1 MHFLRR
7 NLFLICLTAAFAG
20 SIIGQDSLPELV
32 RLVKPSAVA
41 IETFDS
47 KGNSVARGSGF
58 FIASDRVITNRHVIE
73 NSSRVI
79 IHLMDGK
86 KYPVRGV
93 LAVDGEGDLALLQ
106 VDVPKQLAVP
116 LQVVRTVPQEGESIV
131 VIGNPFGLEGSVTNG
146 IVSAVREISGYG
158 KIIQITAPISP
169 GSSGSPVVNMYGQ
182 VIGIATLQAAEGQ
195 SLNFAVPAERIL
207 QLKVGGVRS
216 FSSLTSD
223 TEKNKRSTAERFYSQ
238 GVAQLSLD
246 DFARALPFFE
256 KAAAL
261 DANYAEA
268 WYQAGFCYGILGRHE
283 EALRASERAAE
294 LRPNW
299 PEAWANIGASNYALA
314 NYGPAADAYRNAIKL
329 FDKNPETQYALGLT
343 LNKLSRFDEEA
354 LAYRRAIAIKPDHS
368 RALERL
374 GLVYMKLKRWNE
386 AVEVFEQLKTYR
398 PDSKAYN
405 YLGQS
410 LFETGK
416 TEASIEAFNYAVNYN
431 PDFDEARYNL
441 GRAYLKAGN
450 RQMAQVQLEMLK
462 NAQSDWADRLLVLI
476 DP

>member
-1 MHFLRR
+1 MKTLYRSAFLMVL
-7 NLFLICLTAAFAG
+7 LFATSQA
-20 SIIGQDSLPELV
+20 QDYLPELV
-32 RLVKPSAVA
+32 KRVKPSSVS
-41 IETFDS
+41 IETFNTRGETVS
-47 KGNSVARGSGF
+47 RGSGF
-58 FIASDRVITNRHVIE
+58 FIANDRIITNRHVIE
-73 NSSRVI
+73 RSNRVVVT
-79 IHLMDGK
+79 LVDGK
-86 KYPVRGV
+86 KFVAKGV

-106 VDVPKQLAVP
+106 VDVPAGLSRP
-116 LQVVRTVPQEGESIV
+116 LPIVGRVPQEGESIV

-207 QLKVGGVRS
+207 QLKVGDVRS
-216 FSSLTSD
+216 FSSLSSD
-223 TEKNKRSTAERFYSQ
+223 TEKNKRSSAERFYSQ

-256 KAAAL
+256 KAAEL
-261 DANYAEA
+261 DPNYAEA

-283 EALRASERAAE
+283 EALRASQRAAD

-299 PEAWANIGASNYALA
+299 SETWANIGASNFSLGRF
-314 NYGPAADAYRNAIKL
+314 GPAMTAYRTAVKL
-329 FDKNPETQYALGLT
+329 DDKNPDTQFALGLT
-343 LNKLSRFDEEA
+343 LSKLNRFDEEA
-354 LAYRRAIAIKPDHS
+354 LSYKRAIALKPDHS

-374 GLVYMKLKRWNE
+374 GLVYMKLDRWND
-386 AVEVFEQLKTYR
+386 AVEAFEQLKLYR
-398 PDSKAYN
+398 PDAKAYN
-405 YLGQS
+405 YLGES
-410 LFETGK
+410 LLETGK
-416 TEASIEAFNYAVNYN
+416 TDASIEAFNFAVNYN
-431 PDFDEARYNL
+431 PDFDEARFNL

-462 NAQSDWADRLLVLI
+462 NAQSEFADRLLVLI